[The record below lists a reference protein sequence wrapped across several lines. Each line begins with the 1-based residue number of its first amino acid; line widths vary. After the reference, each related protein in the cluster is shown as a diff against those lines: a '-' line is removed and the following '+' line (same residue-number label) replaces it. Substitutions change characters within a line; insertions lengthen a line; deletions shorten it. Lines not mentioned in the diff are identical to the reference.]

1 MLVES
6 IIWLLIYLVLILGLA
21 WLVLWVLAEM
31 GVPVPPMVAKM
42 IWVIAVLL
50 VLLVLWRTLSPL
62 MGTVPRL
69 R

>member
-1 MLVES
+1 MVES

-21 WLVLWVLAEM
+21 WLVIWVLGQM
-31 GVPVPPMVAKM
+31 GVPLPPMVLKG

-50 VLLVLWRTLSPL
+50 VILVLWRAVGPM
-62 MGTVPRL
+62 MGPIPRL